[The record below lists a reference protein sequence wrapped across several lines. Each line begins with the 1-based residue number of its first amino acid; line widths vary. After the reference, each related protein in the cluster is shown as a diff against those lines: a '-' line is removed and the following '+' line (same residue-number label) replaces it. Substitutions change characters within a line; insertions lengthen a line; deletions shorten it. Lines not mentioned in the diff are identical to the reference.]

1 VSVPQAAG
9 PERSLGELSAHWVR
23 ANVDAAGAAF
33 VLGLAA
39 FGVRQM
45 LGMPDPDAG
54 VVAKAALV
62 AAEVVVAATA
72 SAIYAARTGAVL
84 VQKLP
89 RFPLLT
95 WSALH
100 VLMGMVV
107 GVAVAVAEMG
117 ARPAP
122 YEAPAP
128 TLVANIA
135 IGGAVAGAFI
145 GALVGSLQSLVLHK
159 AAREIGTWISWS
171 AVAGTT
177 FGAYA
182 LVLYVGSDPTLANE
196 ILTQLVSFAI
206 AVVGGAVMLPALHRL
221 EPR

>member
-9 PERSLGELSAHWVR
+9 PERPLRELSAHWAR

-54 VVAKAALV
+54 FLAKAVLFATEIL
-62 AAEVVVAATA
+62 VAATA

-84 VQKLP
+84 IQKLP
-89 RFPLLT
+89 RFPVLT
-95 WSALH
+95 WGALH
-100 VLMGMVV
+100 VLMGIAV
-107 GVAVAVAEMG
+107 GVVIAVAGMRAG
-117 ARPAP
+117 PTS

-128 TLVANIA
+128 ALVANIA

-145 GALVGSLQSLVLHK
+145 GTVVGFLQSLVLRK
-159 AAREIGTWISWS
+159 AARDIRLWIGWS

-182 LVLYVGSDPTLANE
+182 LVLYIGTDQTLANE
-196 ILTQLVSFAI
+196 VLTQIVSFAI
-206 AVVGGAVMLPALHRL
+206 AVVGGIVMLPALHRL
-221 EPR
+221 EPW